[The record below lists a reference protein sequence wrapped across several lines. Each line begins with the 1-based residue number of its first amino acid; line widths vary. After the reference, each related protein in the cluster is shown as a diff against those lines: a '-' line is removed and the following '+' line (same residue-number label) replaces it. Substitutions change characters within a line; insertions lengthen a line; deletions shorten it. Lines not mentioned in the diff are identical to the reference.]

1 MFLIL
6 ELVTALK
13 HPVLMHVIE
22 LWLYNV
28 WLFCS
33 SVRCQCISSPF
44 LNTTHP
50 LFSSVFR
57 FEKSFPA
64 PLLSFYRLYI
74 FINYRKMPRPLQ
86 PYKKQKKWIF
96 FVSLS
101 RGGQK
106 LHGWEGQNLYN
117 KFFLA
122 ILLFLVL
129 KYLAVI
135 FFWQYERCAY
145 ESAINSRMRK
155 NV

>member
-57 FEKSFPA
+57 FEKSFPV
-64 PLLSFYRLYI
+64 PLLSFYKLYI

-86 PYKKQKKWIF
+86 PYKKRKKWIF

-106 LHGWEGQNLYN
+106 LVSRCAKILQI
-117 KFFLA
+117 FLA

-145 ESAINSRMRK
+145 ESAINSRMRI